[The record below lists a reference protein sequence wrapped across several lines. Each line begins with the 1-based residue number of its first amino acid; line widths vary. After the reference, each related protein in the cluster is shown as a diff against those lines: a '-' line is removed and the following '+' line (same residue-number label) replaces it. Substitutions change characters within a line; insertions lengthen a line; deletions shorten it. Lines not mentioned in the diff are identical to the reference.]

1 MLNNQIIQLIGQL
14 RGSRNPQMLM
24 NQMLG
29 NNPNFQRAMQMANGK
44 DQNQLQ
50 QVAQNLC
57 DQKGI
62 NLNDFINHL
71 GLR

>member
-1 MLNNQIIQLIGQL
+1 MLNNQIIQLVGQL
-14 RGSRNPQMLM
+14 RGSQNPQVLM

-29 NNPNFQRAMQMANGK
+29 NNPNYQRAMQMANGK

-57 DQKGI
+57 DQRGI
-62 NLNDFINHL
+62 NLNDFINRL

>member
-1 MLNNQIIQLIGQL
+1 
-14 RGSRNPQMLM
+14 M

-29 NNPNFQRAMQMANGK
+29 NNPNYQRAMQMANGK

-57 DQKGI
+57 DQRGI
-62 NLNDFINHL
+62 NLNDFINRL